1 MHVIPGKSMYI
12 LHTGDYILAGPDEEE
27 LRHIVSDIKMAGLDI
42 TEGGYIKYFLGV
54 NIDKV

>member
-1 MHVIPGKSMYI
+1 MYI